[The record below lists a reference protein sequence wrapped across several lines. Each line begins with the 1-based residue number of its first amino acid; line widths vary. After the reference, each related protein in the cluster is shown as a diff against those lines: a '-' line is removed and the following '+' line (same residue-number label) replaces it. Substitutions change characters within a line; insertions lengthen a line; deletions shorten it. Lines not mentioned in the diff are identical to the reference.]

1 MLKFT
6 KRTEYA
12 LMAMREIAL
21 VKDGSIISA
30 KEIAERNKIP
40 FELLSKI
47 LQNLNRSNIIFS
59 TQGIKGGYTLL
70 KDPEIISLLEIIKAV
85 EPNYQIVECFEN
97 NSNKYECSLLNCC
110 QIRNPV
116 AKLQKEIDKLLKATK
131 LKNIM

>member
-21 VKDGSIISA
+21 VKNGSIISA

-47 LQNLNRSNIIFS
+47 LQNLNRSNIIF
-59 TQGIKGGYTLL
+59 QH
-70 KDPEIISLLEIIKAV
+70 
-85 EPNYQIVECFEN
+85 
-97 NSNKYECSLLNCC
+97 
-110 QIRNPV
+110 
-116 AKLQKEIDKLLKATK
+116 KE
-131 LKNIM
+131 

>member
-59 TQGIKGGYTLL
+59 TQGIKGGYALL

-97 NSNKYECSLLNCC
+97 NSNKHECSLLNCC

>member
-59 TQGIKGGYTLL
+59 TQGIKGGYALL

>member
-85 EPNYQIVECFEN
+85 EPNYQIVECFDD

-116 AKLQKEIDKLLKATK
+116 AKLQKEIDKLLKATT
-131 LKNIM
+131 LRHII

>member
-1 MLKFT
+1 
-6 KRTEYA
+6 
-12 LMAMREIAL
+12 MAMREIAL

-59 TQGIKGGYTLL
+59 TQGIKGGYALL